1 MVEPFMTATTGLTI
15 VGIVVLVIDK
25 ILVLVKRIK
34 KCNIK
39 FGNCCSTEVVADTPT
54 PTSEEK
60 DTNKNE

>member
-1 MVEPFMTATTGLTI
+1 MVEPILTATTGLTI

-34 KCNIK
+34 KCNIR
-39 FGNCCSTEVVADTPT
+39 FGSCCSTEVVADTPT

-60 DTNKNE
+60 DAKKDE